1 MEPYD
6 LFMLFVLVA
15 ATILGAWKGMAWQI
29 ASAAS
34 LIVSYA
40 VALHFSPRIA
50 HLFGDQEPLNRFIAM
65 FVLYLGTSIAIWLA
79 FRVVRGFL
87 DRVRLQEFDRQ
98 MGALFGL
105 AKGVL
110 LCVAITFFA
119 VTLSA
124 RARGLVLESRSGQ
137 YIALLLDR
145 AHSVMPREI
154 HDVLG
159 PYLHQLEEELDAEPQ
174 RERQS
179 QPATIPAG
187 EQPASQG
194 SRTVAPRAALHA
206 RVGNRMQLRENKAPK
221 RT

>member
-1 MEPYD
+1 MELYD
-6 LFMLFVLVA
+6 ICMLLVLA
-15 ATILGAWKGMAWQI
+15 IATVLGAWKGMAWQI

-40 VALHFSPRIA
+40 VALHFSPKIA
-50 HLFGDQEPLNRFIAM
+50 HHFGEQEPLNRFIAM
-65 FVLYLGTSIAIWLA
+65 FVLYLCTSVAIWLA

-124 RARGLVLESRSGQ
+124 RARGLVLESRSGH
-137 YIALLLDR
+137 YIAILLDR
-145 AHSVMPREI
+145 AHTVMPKEI

-159 PYLHQLEEELDAEPQ
+159 PYLHQLGEELDAEPEPEQ
-174 RERQS
+174 RS
-179 QPATIPAG
+179 QPATIPADITAELDRITG
-187 EQPASQG
+187 ELEP
-194 SRTVAPRAALHA
+194 HA
-206 RVGNRMQLRENKAPK
+206 RESQSRESH
-221 RT
+221 